1 MFCLSYLSDL
11 FGDMFRYLYWQV
23 VKLFK
28 EKVNQS
34 WEKVD
39 IPLTITVVILT
50 TLVLIGALIFNQ
62 FETWDTIES
71 AYVNISYF

>member
-1 MFCLSYLSDL
+1 
-11 FGDMFRYLYWQV
+11 MFRYLYWQV

-28 EKVNQS
+28 EKINQS